1 MRLLIVLG
9 AASFGAASL
18 CSWAAKPAPWPP
30 QLEMRVP
37 FEPTAFP
44 SGPNIYVM
52 YELHLTNFGTSPVSL
67 SRIEVLDADAGAAQP
82 IAAFEVQ
89 QLETMLQPLGGK
101 TVSDPRGRLLIGDGQ
116 SAIAFMSIMLGP
128 RLTCSRQTVSSCEN
142 GRLSGGRGSHRDTS
156 H

>member
-1 MRLLIVLG
+1 MRLLILLG
-9 AASFGAASL
+9 AACL
-18 CSWAAKPAPWPP
+18 CSCPAVAQPNSQLTNNSKVQPLSNSKQSAAKSVWPP

-67 SRIEVLDADAGAAQP
+67 SRIEALDADSEAAQP
-82 IAAFEVQ
+82 IATFEVE

-101 TVSDPRGRLLIGDGQ
+101 TLSDCRGRLLIGDGQ
-116 SAIAFMSIMLGP
+116 SAIAFMSKLARIRWP
-128 RLTCSRQTVSSCEN
+128 E
-142 GRLSGGRGSHRDTS
+142 
-156 H
+156 